1 MADRARHTLVKSV
14 LEPQWE
20 ARFEPNSY
28 GFRPGRSCHD
38 AMAAIFT
45 AIGQKAKY
53 VLDADIEKCF
63 DRLAHD
69 ALLAK
74 LSPSPSLRRQ
84 LRAWLKAGVF
94 DHGTLF
100 PTEAGTMQGS
110 PCPPS
115 WRISP
120 STGWKQLSYKPSH
133 TEAASTGHPPMW

>member
-1 MADRARHTLVKSV
+1 MADRARHTLVKSA
-14 LEPQWE
+14 LEPEWE

-38 AMAAIFT
+38 AIAAIFT

-69 ALLAK
+69 PLLAK
-74 LSPSPSLRRQ
+74 LSPSPYLRRQ
-84 LRAWLKAGVF
+84 LRAWLKAGVL

-100 PTEAGTMQGS
+100 PTDTGTMQRQ
-110 PCPPS
+110 PPVTPAGQ
-115 WRISP
+115 RGP
-120 STGWKQLSYKPSH
+120 PRPRNGHY
-133 TEAASTGHPPMW
+133 ASFPTS